1 MKARPFTPAAHGG
14 FTLVEIMVVIGI
26 LTMVLALGAPS
37 FVRIIQKEP
46 LRQAAADLVE
56 GLSHAR
62 AQAILQGVTTEF
74 VLNAHDGSMKVQLA
88 PDPDHAITNTAPD
101 LNGTG
106 PAAPE
111 ADPAKPASLSG
122 SALPPFSARLH
133 PDVAVS
139 LLYVNLRDAMEA
151 EQVRVRFHP
160 NGTSDDFTI
169 IVESRRGMRKVFLD
183 PITGLADTEVIR

>member
-1 MKARPFTPAAHGG
+1 MKARRSTPAQDGG

-26 LTMVLALGAPS
+26 LTMILALGAPS
-37 FVRIIQKEP
+37 FVRIIKKEP
-46 LRQAAADLVE
+46 LRQAASDLVE

-74 VLNAHDGSMKVQLA
+74 VLNAHDGSMRVQLA
-88 PDPDHAITNTAPD
+88 PDPSRATTN
-101 LNGTG
+101 
-106 PAAPE
+106 AAPE
-111 ADPAKPASLSG
+111 PGEPGLTLPETKPIPPSG

-139 LLYVNLRDAMEA
+139 LLYLNLRDAMEA

-169 IVESRRGMRKVFLD
+169 IVESRAGMRKVFLD
-183 PITGLADTEVIR
+183 PITGLADMEVIR